1 MSQAYL
7 LAGGFLAQKG
17 GFSGL
22 LGSGRYELR
31 GCCMRIVFY

>member
-22 LGSGRYELR
+22 LGSGR